1 MGKLPGNLPK
11 PAFDNPLRPT
21 TSSTA
26 AVVIPMNGSE
36 SGPSLAA
43 APAPVLDEP
52 APLESAAAPIHR
64 QSVSFTD
71 AQWKALQ
78 AECHRRRMAGDKGVN
93 VARVVR
99 DLVEEW
105 RTRVT

>member
-1 MGKLPGNLPK
+1 MGKLPGNLAK
-11 PAFDNPLRPT
+11 PAAFDNPLRPT
-21 TSSTA
+21 SPPSS
-26 AVVIPMNGSE
+26 VVIPMAPE
-36 SGPSLAA
+36 PMIAV
-43 APAPVLDEP
+43 APAATEDSSSSETVTTDV
-52 APLESAAAPIHR
+52 PIRR

-99 DLVEEW
+99 DLVEQW
-105 RTRVT
+105 RARST

>member
-1 MGKLPGNLPK
+1 V
-11 PAFDNPLRPT
+11 T
-21 TSSTA
+21 T
-26 AVVIPMNGSE
+26 
-36 SGPSLAA
+36 
-43 APAPVLDEP
+43 
-52 APLESAAAPIHR
+52 IHR

-105 RTRVT
+105 RTRSA

>member
-1 MGKLPGNLPK
+1 MGKLPGNLAK

-21 TSSTA
+21 STPSTPPA
-26 AVVIPMNGSE
+26 SAVVIPMNPE
-36 SGPSLAA
+36 SIAA
-43 APAPVLDEP
+43 APATEDNSSSETVTAD
-52 APLESAAAPIHR
+52 APIHR

-105 RTRVT
+105 RARST